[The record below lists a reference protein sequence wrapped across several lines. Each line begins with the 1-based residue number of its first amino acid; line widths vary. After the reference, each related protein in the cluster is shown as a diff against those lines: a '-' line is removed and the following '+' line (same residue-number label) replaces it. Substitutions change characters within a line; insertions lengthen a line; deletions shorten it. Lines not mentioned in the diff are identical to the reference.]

1 MLSSLLVVMV
11 MVAHGRVSVYW
22 FLQVVE
28 FDLAIHYSFETLM
41 VRPFVYVSKAMM
53 ILILFHLVIMS
64 VLCILLY
71 LF

>member
-1 MLSSLLVVMV
+1 

-41 VRPFVYVSKAMM
+41 VRPFVYVSKAM
-53 ILILFHLVIMS
+53 ILFHLVIMS